1 MLDPGLRIEDTM
13 NDMITLLLKFSLVIF
28 MAGNLLAMG
37 LQLHL
42 REALNGLQD
51 LRFAAWSLIYGF
63 ILVPALAVVLTQ
75 IIPLELPYAAGL
87 MLLAMTPCAPF
98 LPMVVEV
105 ARGDMAFAAAFMLL
119 SSIVTIFYLPL
130 AVPFLVTD
138 LNIDSWSIA
147 KPLLLLQ
154 LAPLVVG
161 VAVRRFRPAW
171 ADHLHPPIKAVNTTA
186 TLAMLALC
194 LISYGMGFINAIGTY
209 AIGTQVVFFALLT
222 SLPPLLSPGLRQDQ
236 KSVLSLGL
244 CTRNLGAA
252 FAPLF
257 AAPGVDQRMVVMVA
271 LAVPMQVLFA
281 FSAAKYFARHA
292 PAVATA

>member
-28 MAGNLLAMG
+28 MAGNLLNMG
-37 LQLHL
+37 LRLHL
-42 REALNGLQD
+42 QEALNGLQD

-119 SSIVTIFYLPL
+119 SLFIVTIFYLPM

-194 LISYGMGFINAIGTY
+194 LISYGVGFINAIGTY

-236 KSVLSLGL
+236 KNVLIPSPSVRDSAGIPE
-244 CTRNLGAA
+244 AA
-252 FAPLF
+252 IL
-257 AAPGVDQRMVVMVA
+257 
-271 LAVPMQVLFA
+271 
-281 FSAAKYFARHA
+281 
-292 PAVATA
+292 